1 VSGLASCLRAVG
13 NVSVYREVEQA
24 QGGGDGRST
33 NASVL
38 WEEYDTEFAAALS
51 NRTEDDGS
59 LQGVPGLIDVFSCT
73 VTPLRN
79 ATTAVPEGSGR
90 INGTNYTASDDPQP
104 DSSQQD
110 RSAAAPS
117 GISAFA
123 GVGIALAVMVVL
135 LVAVLLLV
143 RHRRLRHQHR
153 PFAAVKDGGDNSS
166 TGYDSTDDYGS
177 VPALAGGLKILGPAR
192 DDRREE
198 EAVSPDPPNSE
209 DGGDGEDGDEEI
221 TSGKDATGVESDHEP
236 PTVEKR
242 LIDHE
247 DNPDDGPSDDDT
259 RDVEIIPVF
268 RLLTALEINPTEDE
282 QSLMS
287 IVREKRNYE

>member
-13 NVSVYREVEQA
+13 NVSVYRQVEQA
-24 QGGGDGRST
+24 QSDGNGRST

-38 WEEYDTEFAAALS
+38 WEEFDNEFAAALS
-51 NRTEDDGS
+51 NRTEEDGS

-79 ATTAVPEGSGR
+79 ATTPVPEGSGR

-104 DSSQQD
+104 DNSQQD
-110 RSAAAPS
+110 RSATTPSS
-117 GISAFA
+117 GISAYA
-123 GVGIALAVMVVL
+123 GVGIAIAVMVVL
-135 LVAVLLLV
+135 LLAVLLLV
-143 RHRRLRHQHR
+143 RHRRLRHQQR
-153 PFAAVKDGGDNSS
+153 PFAAVKDGGDSSS

-177 VPALAGGLKILGPAR
+177 VPAMAGGLKILGPAR
-192 DDRREE
+192 DDRKEE
-198 EAVSPDPPNSE
+198 EAVSPDPPSSE
-209 DGGDGEDGDEEI
+209 DGEDGDEEI
-221 TSGKDATGVESDHEP
+221 TSGKDAADVESDHEP
-236 PTVEKR
+236 PTVERR

-247 DNPDDGPSDDDT
+247 DNHDEEGPSDDDT

-268 RLLTALEINPTEDE
+268 RLLTALEINPTEDD

>member
-1 VSGLASCLRAVG
+1 VSGLASCLRTIG
-13 NVSVYREVEQA
+13 NVSVYRQVEQA
-24 QGGGDGRST
+24 QGGGGNGRST
-33 NASVL
+33 NASAM
-38 WEEYDTEFAAALS
+38 WEEYDTGFAAALS

-110 RSAAAPS
+110 RSATTASS

-123 GVGIALAVMVVL
+123 GVAIGIAVMVVL
-135 LVAVLLLV
+135 LLALLLLV
-143 RHRRLRHQHR
+143 RHRRRNQLQR
-153 PFAAVKDGGDNSS
+153 PFAAVKDGGDSNSS

-177 VPALAGGLKILGPAR
+177 AMAAGMKILGPAR

-198 EAVSPDPPNSE
+198 DVAAPDPPN
-209 DGGDGEDGDEEI
+209 GDDGDEEVR
-221 TSGKDATGVESDHEP
+221 SSNDAADVESEHEP
-236 PTVEKR
+236 PTVEER

-247 DNPDDGPSDDDT
+247 DNHDEEGPSDDDT

-268 RLLTALEINPTEDE
+268 RLLTALEINPTEDD

-287 IVREKRNYE
+287 AVREKRNYE

>member
-13 NVSVYREVEQA
+13 NVSVYRQVEQA
-24 QGGGDGRST
+24 QGGGDGRSA

-38 WEEYDTEFAAALS
+38 WEEYDNAFAAALS

-79 ATTAVPEGSGR
+79 ATTPVPEGSGR

-104 DSSQQD
+104 DNSQRD
-110 RSAAAPS
+110 RSATTASS

-135 LVAVLLLV
+135 LLAVLLLV
-143 RHRRLRHQHR
+143 RHRRLRHQQR
-153 PFAAVKDGGDNSS
+153 PFAAVKDGGDSSS

-177 VPALAGGLKILGPAR
+177 AMAAGMKILGPAR
-192 DDRREE
+192 DDRKEDV
-198 EAVSPDPPNSE
+198 AAPDPPI
-209 DGGDGEDGDEEI
+209 GGDGDGDGDEEI
-221 TSGKDATGVESDHEP
+221 RSSKGVVDNVGDHEP
-236 PTVEKR
+236 PTIEERV
-242 LIDHE
+242 IDHE
-247 DNPDDGPSDDDT
+247 DNHDEEGPSDDDT